1 MSAKACKPIDVS
13 REALLA
19 IVDNPSPSDD
29 DRQRLRDVIETLALL
44 MHEIEAKST
53 TIARLRKMLFGAST
67 EKTSSLFGEGTDDGS
82 GTEQP
87 STNNGDP
94 ERRRDKPKAK
104 GHGRHHADAYRGAE
118 RRCVKH
124 ESLAPGE
131 CCPDCGKGKLYEL
144 REPARLVRVRGQA
157 PIAAIVAELQR
168 LRCSLCGKVFPAQT
182 PPDFA
187 GPKYDETASA
197 MICVHKYGNGFPF
210 TRLER
215 MQKGFRIPLPA
226 TTQWDL
232 VKAHGCDAAPAYEE
246 LIWQGAQS
254 DVVHN
259 DDTPV
264 TILALRGTKGFD
276 EDEDVV
282 DLADGADRTATQT
295 TAVVCTSE
303 GRHIALFF
311 TGRRNAGENL
321 TSVLRRRA
329 ADLTAPIQMCD
340 GLSHNLPHK
349 LATILAN
356 CIAHARRRFVDV
368 TRSFPAECRYV
379 LEALR
384 DVYCND
390 ATCRERRMSADER
403 LWFHQRH
410 STPIMDALEEWL
422 DEQIKEHKVEPNSG
436 LGEAIAYMRKH
447 WQELTQFLRVPGAPL
462 DNNICERVLKKAIL
476 HRKNS
481 MFFKTK
487 NGARVGDIFMSLI
500 HTAELCGADPFDY
513 LVALKRYA
521 SAVRDAPADWMPWNY
536 VETRDRLAA
545 AA

>member
-1 MSAKACKPIDVS
+1 LRAKACKPIDVS

-82 GTEQP
+82 GSEQP
-87 STNNGDP
+87 SARSGDE

-144 REPARLVRVRGQA
+144 REPTRLVRIRGQA

-259 DDTPV
+259 DDTPM
-264 TILALRGTKGFD
+264 TILALRSTKGFD

-321 TSVLRRRA
+321 TSVLRR
-329 ADLTAPIQMCD
+329 
-340 GLSHNLPHK
+340 
-349 LATILAN
+349 
-356 CIAHARRRFVDV
+356 
-368 TRSFPAECRYV
+368 
-379 LEALR
+379 
-384 DVYCND
+384 
-390 ATCRERRMSADER
+390 
-403 LWFHQRH
+403 
-410 STPIMDALEEWL
+410 
-422 DEQIKEHKVEPNSG
+422 
-436 LGEAIAYMRKH
+436 
-447 WQELTQFLRVPGAPL
+447 
-462 DNNICERVLKKAIL
+462 
-476 HRKNS
+476 
-481 MFFKTK
+481 
-487 NGARVGDIFMSLI
+487 
-500 HTAELCGADPFDY
+500 
-513 LVALKRYA
+513 
-521 SAVRDAPADWMPWNY
+521 
-536 VETRDRLAA
+536 
-545 AA
+545 